1 MNDVVNF
8 DIEKLKQL
16 VIDALEDMKAQ
27 DIKVLEVSE
36 VTSFT
41 DVMVIASGTSTRQV
55 KSIAGR
61 VIERAKQ
68 AGHLPI
74 GVEGEDTAEWVLIDL
89 GDVVV
94 HVMLPQ
100 IRDFYN
106 LEKLWSVQ
114 PEDSQDGGEVN
125 GSDAGGKS

>member
-1 MNDVVNF
+1 MNDVVKLG
-8 DIEKLKQL
+8 IEKLRQI

-27 DIKVLEVSE
+27 DIKVLEVDE

-41 DVMVIASGTSTRQV
+41 DLMVIASGTSSRQV

-61 VIERAKQ
+61 VIERAKEE
-68 AGHLPI
+68 GYTPI

-94 HVMLPQ
+94 HVMLPT

-106 LEKLWSVQ
+106 LEKLWTSGPADEQ
-114 PEDSQDGGEVN
+114 T
-125 GSDAGGKS
+125 GSDEAKGDS

>member
-1 MNDVVNF
+1 MNDVV
-8 DIEKLKQL
+8 DLGIEKLKQL
-16 VIDALEDMKAQ
+16 VIDALEDMKAH
-27 DIKVLEVSE
+27 DIKVLEVDE

-41 DVMVIASGTSTRQV
+41 DVMVIASGTSSRQV

-61 VIERAKQ
+61 VIERAKE
-68 AGHLPI
+68 AGNPPI
-74 GVEGEDTAEWVLIDL
+74 GVEGEDAAEWVLIDL

-106 LEKLWSVQ
+106 LEKLWSAQ
-114 PEDSQDGGEVN
+114 PGEESADSANGG
-125 GSDAGGKS
+125 DATGES